1 MIDFNFQEDCCGC
14 GACRSICPENAIGMI
29 RDGGGFAFPR
39 VEKTKCVS
47 CGLCERVCPH
57 LNPPAKRDPAQTA
70 AQAYLYHSADG
81 EAKLRSSSGGAFY
94 ELAKQTIADGGTV
107 CGCVWDKNF
116 DAVHLTGNSER
127 TLEKMQGSKYVQSDM
142 GGCYTEILEALK
154 AGREVFFSGT
164 PCQAAAVYRY
174 LKAAGA
180 EKLLSRFLSAAVI
193 CHGAA
198 APKAWRDYR
207 QWLEKQ
213 AGSRLVSVN
222 FRDKTSEGYKR
233 CHCRYEFE
241 SGKVLEYPT
250 FLGDRYIM
258 ASLVYNLCLR
268 SCCSHCEFKGIAES
282 CDILLGD
289 WYEDCEGTGR
299 LGTSCIA
306 CCSEKGYSVVMDR
319 LENLKKIAF
328 SEIVIKNPF
337 LMESAPKGVKR
348 DAFLRSMSADLY
360 DEAEKY
366 FPIKHKIKM
375 QLVRLGLFDQAR
387 KLLHR
392 GGR

>member
-29 RDGGGFAFPR
+29 RDEAGFAFPK

-57 LNPPAKRDPAQTA
+57 LNPPAERDSARTA
-70 AQAYLYHSADG
+70 VPAYLYHSADG

-94 ELAKQTIADGGTV
+94 ELAKQTVENGGTV
-107 CGCVWDKNF
+107 CGCVWDENF
-116 DAVHLTGNSER
+116 NAVHLAGDSEQA
-127 TLEKMQGSKYVQSDM
+127 LERMQGSKYVQSDM

-154 AGREVFFSGT
+154 AGREVLFSGT

-174 LKAAGA
+174 LKTAGA
-180 EKLLSRFLSAAVI
+180 ETLLSRFLSIAVI
-193 CHGAA
+193 CHGTA
-198 APKAWRDYR
+198 APGAWESYR
-207 QWLEKQ
+207 QWLEGQ

-241 SGKVLEYPT
+241 SGKELEYPT

-268 SCCSHCEFKGIAES
+268 SCCSHCDFKGIPES

-289 WYEDCEGTGR
+289 WYADCEGMGR
-299 LGTSCIA
+299 LGTSCIV
-306 CCSEKGYSVVMDR
+306 CCSEKGSSVVMDR
-319 LENLKKIAF
+319 LENLKKIDF
-328 SEIVIKNPF
+328 NQIVEENRF
-337 LMESAPKGVKR
+337 LAESAPQGAKR
-348 DAFLRSMSADLY
+348 NAFLRSMSAGPY
-360 DEAEKY
+360 DDAEKY
-366 FPIKHKIKM
+366 FPLKHKIKM
-375 QLVRLGLFDQAR
+375 LLVRLGLFDRAR
-387 KLLHR
+387 EFLHR
-392 GGR
+392 VRK